1 VKQEGKDMF
10 GGFGYGYGFDPTF
23 ILILPAILLDGY
35 AQSKVTSTFN
45 KYLRVR
51 NSYGHTGYE
60 VARRLLD
67 AHGLQD
73 VPVELVGGRL
83 SDHYDPRKRVL
94 RLSQNVY
101 NSNSLASVG
110 VAAHE
115 CGHAIQHQEGYAPL
129 VIRNM
134 MAPVASFGSQA
145 AWIFI
150 IAGFIFSWLQLI
162 DIGILLFSAAVA
174 FQVITLP
181 VEFNAS
187 RRAVALL
194 ESNGLVPSNEIGPA
208 REVLNAAALTYV
220 AATFTAVM
228 QLIRLLVI
236 RGRRD

>member
-1 VKQEGKDMF
+1 MY
-10 GGFGYGYGFDPTF
+10 YGYGLDPTM
-23 ILILPAILLDGY
+23 ILLIPAIIMAAY
-35 AQSKVTSTFN
+35 AQSKVKSTFN
-45 KYLRVR
+45 KYLKIR

-60 VARRLLD
+60 IARRILD
-67 AHGLQD
+67 ANGLQD

-94 RLSQNVY
+94 RLSQDVY

-115 CGHAIQHQEGYAPL
+115 CGHAIQHLEGYAPL
-129 VIRNM
+129 IVRNAI
-134 MAPVASFGSQA
+134 APVASIGSQA
-145 AWIFI
+145 SWLFI
-150 IAGFIFSWLQLI
+150 IGGLVFGFVGLI

-187 RRAVALL
+187 TRAIALL
-194 ESNGLVPSNEIGPA
+194 EGNGLVPSNEIGPA
-208 REVLNAAALTYV
+208 REVLRAAALTYV
-220 AATFTAVM
+220 AATFAAIM
-228 QLIRLLVI
+228 QLVRLLVL